1 MLCEEWKWFCR
12 ILYVLVR
19 EIEKKLL
26 GNGLEAVW
34 KRFGNGFSSFS
45 KSLDWVGFMIR
56 ECDELVYDDDIH
68 VRVIAF
74 PNAVPIQPQPQ
85 LQPQPLQK
93 MKQKKKLHKLYI
105 LIF

>member
-1 MLCEEWKWFCR
+1 MIRMIVFCFVKSWKNWMLCEEWKWFCR

-34 KRFGNGFSSFS
+34 KRFGNGFSWFS

-56 ECDELVYDDDIH
+56 ECDEVVYMMIYTYELTH
-68 VRVIAF
+68 F
-74 PNAVPIQPQPQ
+74 NHN
-85 LQPQPLQK
+85 QK
-93 MKQKKKLHKLYI
+93 ACCK
-105 LIF
+105 